1 MVGRGLGGLSF
12 VLCCRCVVR
21 CPSLLLVVGGR
32 LLFGLCPLLFVGGRC
47 LSFFVVG
54 RCLLFFFVACPLDC
68 RLLCLCR
75 FLSVWVAR
83 GGCCRWLSVVWLSE
97 VVVAFFWGRS
107 VGLVVMGAGVG
118 AFGCVSVAFGG
129 LAFRGLW
136 AVALGVVAIVGG

>member
-1 MVGRGLGGLSF
+1 MVWGGCLLSF
-12 VLCCRCVVR
+12 VVVVLSVVLLCCWLSVVVCCLVFVR
-21 CPSLLLVVGGR
+21 CFLWVV
-32 LLFGLCPLLFVGGRC
+32 
-47 LSFFVVG
+47 
-54 RCLLFFFVACPLDC
+54 VACPLDC